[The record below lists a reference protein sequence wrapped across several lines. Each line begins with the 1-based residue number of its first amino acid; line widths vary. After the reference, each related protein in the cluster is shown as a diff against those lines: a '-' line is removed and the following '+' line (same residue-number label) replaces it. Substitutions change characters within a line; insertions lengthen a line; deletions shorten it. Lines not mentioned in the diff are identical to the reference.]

1 VKFES
6 ALQALSYYLAR
17 RPGLSAPASVR
28 LDLRESSSGGQVGNR
43 AEDRLEPMLTLSL
56 CLDALRPGERKALE
70 RLLAHPDL
78 PLAEVARM
86 YRTRPGL
93 LRRRRKQGLERLTR
107 ELQRR
112 GLM

>member
-1 VKFES
+1 MKFES
-6 ALQALSYYLAR
+6 ALQALSYYRAR

-28 LDLRESSSGGQVGNR
+28 LAIRESSHGQVRNR

-56 CLDALRPGERKALE
+56 CLGALRPGERKALE

-78 PLAEVARM
+78 PLAEVARR

-93 LRRRRKQGLERLTR
+93 LRRRRKQGLERLTG

>member
-1 VKFES
+1 MKFES
-6 ALQALSYYLAR
+6 AFKALVYYRTR

-28 LDLRESSSGGQVGNR
+28 PARRESSHAQVRNL

-86 YRTRPGL
+86 YRTRPDL